1 MSTQEDNVAVLN
13 SKMPQLAEQSLHV
26 TPLLVG
32 PVPVSPTHMTI
43 QLPTQEDVTENRRE
57 KCASCCKRFI
67 AFLFSTVGLSTLMV
81 AYTIMGGFIFSKLE
95 GDREEDLKSGMAA
108 RRQWHVQ
115 RLWNVTIA
123 MNVFYKENW
132 TAAADALFVN
142 YSKNVYVAATEQGWD
157 GKADGTDQ
165 QWTFTGAL
173 LYSVTVIT
181 TIGE

>member
-1 MSTQEDNVAVLN
+1 MTTQDDNVVVLN
-13 SKMPQLAEQSLHV
+13 SKISQLSEQSLHV

-32 PVPVSPTHMTI
+32 PVAGSPTHTTI
-43 QLPTQEDVTENRRE
+43 QLPTQEDVKHNRRE
-57 KCASCCKRFI
+57 KCASCCKRFV

-81 AYTIMGGFIFSKLE
+81 GYTIMGGFIFSKLE

-108 RRQWHVQ
+108 KRQWHVQ
-115 RLWNVTIA
+115 RLWDVTIE
-123 MNVFYKENW
+123 MNVFFEKNW